1 MYYSIIL
8 LLLLLLKQIDECLPV
23 GHICTC
29 IYNHINKIS
38 FLYHV
43 QNVYTVKEFHHGKS
57 MRHGIYMYVYNEC
70 ILNATL
76 QSTNQEEE
84 NSD

>member
-1 MYYSIIL
+1 MNAFPWDTYAHVYIITLIKYHFCITYRMYIQSR
-8 LLLLLLKQIDECLPV
+8 
-23 GHICTC
+23 
-29 IYNHINKIS
+29 N
-38 FLYHV
+38 
-43 QNVYTVKEFHHGKS
+43 FHHGKS
-57 MRHGIYMYVYNEC
+57 MRHGIGIYMYVYNEC